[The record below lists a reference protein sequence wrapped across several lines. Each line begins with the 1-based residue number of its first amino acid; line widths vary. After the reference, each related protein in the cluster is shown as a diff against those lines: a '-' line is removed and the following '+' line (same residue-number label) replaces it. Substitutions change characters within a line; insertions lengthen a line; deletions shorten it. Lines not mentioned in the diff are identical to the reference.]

1 MGFENSQRTEEIKE
15 MESEKIEEINELEQV
30 REFIKKE
37 LPPTEKRIETPMH
50 QECKVSVVIP
60 VYAERKDIF
69 SRTLLS
75 FADQKDVDIDNFEVI
90 CVVNNSKETLGKI
103 KKENKDSLS
112 MLTYLQN
119 GDENLL
125 PSDITNKEKEI
136 LNKIRDSKIN
146 IFAIDKST
154 KEKAFSKELA
164 NVGGARERG
173 LAESIARF
181 LENQNKNGIIAHTDA
196 DTRLGSQYIAS
207 LLNAFDDE
215 SVVGVTGPIQME
227 QGEDY
232 LNEKQ
237 KIDFTEMNKR
247 FRTYWSKMQKLFPNS
262 DFIRKNI
269 KDIIGET
276 NNEISFNGANMASR
290 AFAAAKVGGIDKIAG
305 EEDTT
310 FGKKLSKVGK
320 IIYAPEAIVYP
331 KIRRSLRTTTGH
343 GLRTD
348 QMMKAFE
355 NNGDVI
361 VENPL
366 KIKFIEDSKKSINQ
380 LLAEKKLTE
389 ENFLEIL
396 KVDDEF
402 LLNKKDVHI
411 LFEIL
416 KNNPNIENLPRENP
430 AVANLSRYIEKALQK
445 KFPQLTTHEA
455 LAQLDDKNN
464 YET

>member
-1 MGFENSQRTEEIKE
+1 MSIENPNETRHRKTEKNNEFEQT
-15 MESEKIEEINELEQV
+15 Q
-30 REFIKKE
+30 EFVKKE
-37 LPPTEKRIETPMH
+37 LSPTERRIETPMH

-69 SRTLLS
+69 DRTLLS
-75 FADQKDVDIDNFEVI
+75 LADQKDVGIDNFEVM
-90 CVVNNSKETLGKI
+90 CVVNNGKETSDKI
-103 KKENKDSLS
+103 KKENKDTLS

-125 PSDITNKEKEI
+125 PSDITNKEKEV
-136 LNKIRDSKIN
+136 LDKIRDSKIH

-154 KEKAFSKELA
+154 EGKTFSKELA

-173 LAESIARF
+173 LIESIARF

-196 DTRLGSQYIAS
+196 DTRLDSQYIVS
-207 LLNAFDDE
+207 LLNVFEDE
-215 SVVGVTGPIQME
+215 SVIGVTGPIQME
-227 QGEDY
+227 QDKDY

-237 KIDFTEMNKR
+237 KIAFTEMNRR
-247 FRTYWSKMQKLFPNS
+247 FRIYWSKMQKLFPNS
-262 DFIRKNI
+262 DFVRKNI
-269 KDIIGET
+269 KDIFGET

-290 AFAAAKVGGIDKIAG
+290 AFATAKVGGIDKIAG
-305 EEDTT
+305 EEDTI
-310 FGKKLSKVGK
+310 FGRKLSKVGK
-320 IIYAPEAIVYP
+320 IIYAPEVIAYP

-343 GLRTD
+343 GIRID

-389 ENFLEIL
+389 DNLLEIL
-396 KVDDEF
+396 EVDDEF
-402 LLNKKDVHI
+402 LLNKKDIHI
-411 LFEIL
+411 LFEVL

-430 AVANLSRYIEKALQK
+430 IVANLVRRLEESLQK
-445 KFPQLTTHEA
+445 KFPGLTTYEA
-455 LAQLDDKNN
+455 LNQFDDK
-464 YET
+464 